1 MQPEAMIM
9 MMKSLKLTGMA
20 QAVADLSQQGSPA
33 YQAAL
38 PILGNLLKAEVA
50 EREVRLVGY
59 QLKVAK
65 WKGLGKTDAM
75 DLVNTFNP
83 RSSECHQYRN
93 EYSPASIARKP

>member
-1 MQPEAMIM
+1 M
-9 MMKSLKLTGMA
+9 MLSTPPQYSVA
-20 QAVADLSQQGSPA
+20 QV
-33 YQAAL
+33 
-38 PILGNLLKAEVA
+38 
-50 EREVRLVGY
+50 VGFI
-59 QLKVAK
+59 KVQRAIH